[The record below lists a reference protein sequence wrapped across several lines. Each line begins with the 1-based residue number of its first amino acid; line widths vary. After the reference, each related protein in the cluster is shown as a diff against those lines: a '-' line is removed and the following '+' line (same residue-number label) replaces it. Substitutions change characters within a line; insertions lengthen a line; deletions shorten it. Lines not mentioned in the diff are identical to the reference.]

1 MKAVVCRN
9 RHLSVVELPEPALEA
24 GQSLVKVLRCGICG
38 SDLHV
43 RRHCDHWGALAVRS
57 GYKQLTSSS
66 QPVVFGQE
74 FSAEV
79 LEHGPG
85 TARKLKP
92 GTQVAVV
99 PAIRRGAEIDLI
111 GLSTRSPGAY
121 AERIAVQE
129 SMMLPVP
136 NALAPAIAAL
146 TEPMAVGWHA
156 VRKSEIRK
164 SEVAVVI
171 GCGPVGLA
179 VISMLR
185 ARGVRTIVASDFS
198 AVRRRLAEQCG
209 ATVVVDPAAQ
219 SPYENWEQ
227 FGFVA
232 DVPGLLELSLST
244 RERLGKLPLPW
255 WHVWRLAEALGLATK
270 RPVIFECVGVP
281 GVLQSV
287 IDGAPEMARV
297 VVVGVCM
304 QPDTIEPSIAINKEI
319 DLRFVRGYSPLEFRD
334 ALHMLADGKV
344 RGEHLVT
351 GEVGLD
357 GVEAAFDALAD
368 PNRHAKILIDP
379 ASPATQPHRRAL
391 PATAASGAAAPA
403 MRENA
408 EVA

>member
-1 MKAVVCRN
+1 MKAVVCKDKQ
-9 RHLSVVELPEPALEA
+9 LSVTELPEPVLEE

-43 RRHCDHWGALAVRS
+43 RRHCDHWGALAARS
-57 GYKQLTSSS
+57 GYRQLLNSS
-66 QPVVFGQE
+66 QPVVFGHE
-74 FSAEV
+74 FSGEI
-79 LEHGPG
+79 LEHGPKTTG
-85 TARKLKP
+85 KLKA
-92 GTQVAVV
+92 GTKVAVV

-111 GLSTRSPGAY
+111 GLSARTPGAY

-129 SMMLPVP
+129 SMMLPIP
-136 NALAPAIAAL
+136 NGLSPEIAAL

-156 VRKSEIRK
+156 VRKSEIKK

-198 AVRRRLAEQCG
+198 PARRRLAEQCG
-209 ATVVVDPAAQ
+209 AMVVVDPAAQ
-219 SPYENWEQ
+219 SPYANWEQ
-227 FGFVA
+227 FGFIA

-244 RERLGKLPLPW
+244 REKLGKLPLPW
-255 WHVWRLAEALGLATK
+255 WHVWRLAEALGLAPK

-319 DLRFVRGYSPLEFRD
+319 DLRFVLGYSPLEFRD

-344 RGEHLVT
+344 RCEHLVT
-351 GEVGLD
+351 GEVGLA
-357 GVEAAFDALAD
+357 GVDAAFDALGD
-368 PNRHAKILIDP
+368 PDRHAKILIDP
-379 ASPATQPHRRAL
+379 TSTVTHPDR
-391 PATAASGAAAPA
+391 TAAAAAPVLRA
-403 MRENA
+403 KAAAGREMA